1 MKGHPSRMALDHV
14 GHNDVVPPVPGRDA
28 LSDGGRLLGV
38 RVKQGS
44 RDLLARTRRLGTE
57 AAGDA
62 VVALGE
68 VGVSNTT
75 VAAALIAAMF
85 GVQPDAVVGLGAEA
99 DTEMLDRKLLTRG
112 RRVASCPGSLRRTRS
127 SICWWS

>member
-1 MKGHPSRMALDHV
+1 
-14 GHNDVVPPVPGRDA
+14 
-28 LSDGGRLLGV
+28 
-38 RVKQGS
+38 
-44 RDLLARTRRLGTE
+44 
-57 AAGDA
+57 
-62 VVALGE
+62 
-68 VGVSNTT
+68 VSNTT